1 MWLTKYL
8 AIVFAKVFGRPFPDD
23 PATFIDSLV
32 FYIPIHK
39 YIISIISIISMIHYK
54 YIILLLFVYGE
65 YTSCI
70 CGDEVLRT
78 GRPFAP

>member
-23 PATFIDSLV
+23 PTTFIDSLV

-39 YIISIISIISMIHYK
+39 YIISIISMIHYK

-70 CGDEVLRT
+70 CRDEVLRT